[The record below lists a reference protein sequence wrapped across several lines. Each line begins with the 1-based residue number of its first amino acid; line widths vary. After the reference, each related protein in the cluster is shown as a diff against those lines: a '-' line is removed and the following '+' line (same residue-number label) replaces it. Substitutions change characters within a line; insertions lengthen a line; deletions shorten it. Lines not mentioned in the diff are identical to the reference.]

1 MEPRDTAPA
10 ASVVVPTHRG
20 AHRLPLLLDA
30 LGAQRVDE
38 PWEVV
43 VVVDGPDA
51 ATDAVLAVAPRHL
64 PLVVVHRPAST
75 GVAAALNTGTEA
87 ARGRVVI
94 RCDDDLTPAPDMVA
108 RHLAHHAGD
117 ERVGVIGPTRDVL
130 PDSRYAR
137 AYGRQATQ
145 RAVTAVLAAPEAERW
160 RHWAAHTSVLREV
173 LEEAGGYDTAFSYRE
188 DSELGLR
195 LARDGVRIIA
205 DPALVLPHRGAP
217 ADARTKVARAWVSGA
232 SEVLFAQRH
241 PDVSPPAAP
250 PVVGAAARVWADLTD
265 SLALV
270 MRTHGA
276 ARRVGSVVDG
286 LLRVLPV
293 GLGGRVVALAVEA
306 AARAGRAHGLPEQR
320 AYRSQKDA
328 ELEGEARRAA
338 RRAEDRDGRRQ
349 R

>member
-1 MEPRDTAPA
+1 MEPPDAAPA

-30 LGAQRVDE
+30 LAAQRVE
-38 PWEVV
+38 QPWEVV

-51 ATDAVLAVAPRHL
+51 ATDAVLAVAPRGL

-75 GVAAALNTGTEA
+75 GVAAALNAGTEA

-117 ERVGVIGPTRDVL
+117 ERVGIIGPTRDVL

-137 AYGRQATQ
+137 AYGRRATQ
-145 RAVTAVLAAPEAERW
+145 RSVTAVLAAPEDRRW
-160 RHWAAHTSVLREV
+160 RHWAAHTSVRRDV
-173 LEEAGGYDTAFSYRE
+173 LEAVGGYDTAFSYRE

-195 LARDGVRIIA
+195 LARAGVRLLV

-217 ADARTKVARAWVSGA
+217 ADARTRVARAWVSGA

-241 PDVSPPAAP
+241 PDVEPPAAP
-250 PVVGAAARVWADLTD
+250 PVVGAAARAWSGATAA
-265 SLALV
+265 LAGLLP
-270 MRTHGA
+270 THGS
-276 ARRVGSVVDG
+276 ARRLGSVVDT
-286 LLRVLPV
+286 LLRVLPAGV
-293 GLGGRVVALAVEA
+293 GGRVVALAVEA
-306 AARAGRAHGLPEQR
+306 AARAGRRHGLPEQR
-320 AYRSQKDA
+320 SYRSQKDA

-338 RRAEDRDGRRQ
+338 ARDKGRQ